1 MFAPH
6 SAQIEVARTEP
17 ERLDLEA
24 AIKAAKRRNGLIAIA
39 GVTKFR
45 LRGPV
50 SKERRKKAQEKIK
63 ALWERELR
71 LPYLKDF
78 IESWNHWRNY
88 YDEREYHQDWEPK
101 NRAQLTLIENI
112 IDLAKEN
119 ELSLDIFI
127 ACGFKAFARSKAP
140 LNLQFLFSQG
150 LEFFDRYCEDVN
162 ADQDRDEQERRAE
175 VW

>member
-1 MFAPH
+1 M
-6 SAQIEVARTEP
+6 TKY
-17 ERLDLEA
+17 RL
-24 AIKAAKRRNGLIAIA
+24 K
-39 GVTKFR
+39 
-45 LRGPV
+45 GPR
-50 SKERRKKAQEKIK
+50 SKEVKARAQERVK

-88 YDEREYHQDWEPK
+88 YDEREYHSEWQPK
-101 NRAQLTLIENI
+101 NRASLTLVENI
-112 IDLAKEN
+112 IDLAKQN

-127 ACGFKAFARSKAP
+127 ACGFKAFSRSKAP
-140 LNLQFLFSQG
+140 LNLQFLMSQG
-150 LEFFDRYCEDVN
+150 LEFFDRYSEDVN